1 MLSQTL
7 QDGLAAYSIGPK
19 LRALRLRK
27 KMGLV
32 ELGRHTGLSPALLSK
47 IERGQL
53 FPTLPTLL
61 KIALVF
67 SVGLDFFFAGSREK
81 PTVGVVRGRDRLRFP
96 EKPGA
101 REMAYEFESL
111 DYPAVERR
119 LNAYYAEFKPV
130 AADAVRL
137 HQHPGGEFVY
147 VLGGTL
153 VLQIGADA
161 HVLQADDSI
170 YFDSTVPHGYSR
182 RGGKPCRAI
191 VVTTG

>member
-1 MLSQTL
+1 
-7 QDGLAAYSIGPK
+7 
-19 LRALRLRK
+19 
-27 KMGLV
+27 
-32 ELGRHTGLSPALLSK
+32 
-47 IERGQL
+47 
-53 FPTLPTLL
+53 
-61 KIALVF
+61 
-67 SVGLDFFFAGSREK
+67 
-81 PTVGVVRGRDRLRFP
+81 VRGRDRLRFP

-119 LNAYYAEFKPV
+119 LNAYYAEFKAV

-153 VLQIGADA
+153 ILQIGADA

-182 RGGKPCRAI
+182 RGVKPCRAI